1 MASLAS
7 RGSAILILGMHRSGT
22 SSLTRIL
29 NLHGANLGTWLLEA
43 AADNEAGFWENY
55 YAVDL
60 NEKVLAALGFA
71 WDDPRLLPDGWCSSQ
86 VVAPMRRQL
95 KELIKRE
102 FEPSPLWAVKDPRLC
117 RLVPLWQAAVIEC
130 NYVPKHLI
138 TVRHP
143 EEVVQSLIK
152 RNGMSPASA
161 SLLWLRHLSES
172 IVEGDASDRALVT
185 YDQLLTDWRSCMAR
199 ISEGFHIEWPVTS
212 AACAEAVDAH
222 LNPDLRHNITGQKPA
237 VLPVPWRSLLLD
249 VYEAYRVAASGS
261 GSISDLV
268 GLLKEA
274 ESRFAFV
281 EPLASDVVPNS
292 QFETLLQAME
302 GKDGYVPHPESVD
315 ARSVVSD
322 VVQKL
327 DAARV
332 TAFERAEKLQQ
343 ASETLAQQEFAM
355 YAAKE
360 SLQTLMDRY
369 DRTVV
374 ELSGTQ
380 AEKVAIEAERCAR
393 VQELAALKESLQA
406 LMGRY
411 DRTVAELNG
420 AQAEKAAIEAERRA
434 MVQDLA
440 ELKME
445 RDSER
450 SFVEELRTN
459 VQEKEAVVAQLRK
472 DLAASVSDS
481 EFRGVVVQRDTLQ
494 RKLLLAEESLQGL
507 AERNHLVTAELGQ
520 IKASL
525 SWGLTG
531 PLRRVMRRHAWLR
544 RFATSGVHWVRRLS
558 RAGGISQS
566 DLAFGHDTSSSS
578 HTGSVVAGGND
589 QLRALF
595 VEEWY
600 LSTNEDVRLAQL
612 DPFNHFI
619 QFGMAEG
626 RSPTPLIDIDFYLNT
641 NGDVREANI
650 NPLIHFLEHG
660 GVEGRS
666 PHPLFDARWYLEK
679 NPDVRECG
687 VNPLLHFVEFGARE
701 GRNPNSLF
709 DVSWYKHE
717 YLRHEDAG
725 VNPLVHYVLHGSTIR
740 LQPCLL
746 FNAKRYASDHDLP
759 PGDDALEHHLLLA
772 RSHGHDPLEVL
783 RLRLQWSQREAL
795 GITLP
800 KTAPKGVVVGFVTY
814 NNDHRELQ
822 RSVRSADQALLDY
835 DQSGGA
841 IYIIDNGEASGVV
854 PGLAAKVEHFST
866 QGNVG
871 FGAAHNVLMAHAF
884 EQGADVYIAANPD
897 GAFEPGCI
905 SALLAMSVAAQGR
918 ALIEA
923 IQFPEEHP
931 KTYDLWGFDTPWASG
946 ACLLITREIYQAI
959 GGFADEFFMYCEDVD
974 ISWRARREGFQV
986 KTCPRARFF
995 HPVTDRGFDLEVQRR
1010 FLTSG
1015 LILARKW
1022 RSAAFEQTILGQFG
1036 EYGLKVPNVGPVK
1049 VMDEPLNV
1057 ADFSHSFSFAST
1069 RW

>member
-1 MASLAS
+1 MTDMASFTS
-7 RGSAILILGMHRSGT
+7 KGSAILVFGMHRSGT
-22 SSLTRIL
+22 SSLTRVL
-29 NLHGANLGTWLLEA
+29 NLHGADLGTWLLEA

-55 YAVDL
+55 HAVSL
-60 NEKVLAALGFA
+60 NERVLAALGST
-71 WDDPRLLPDGWCSSQ
+71 WDDPRLLPDGWCFSQ
-86 VVAPMRRQL
+86 VVAPMRHQL
-95 KELIKRE
+95 KELIERE

-117 RLVPLWQAAVIEC
+117 RLFPLWQQAVIEC

-138 TVRHP
+138 AVRHP

-161 SLLWLRHLSES
+161 SLLWLRHLCGS
-172 IVEGDASDRALVT
+172 IVEDDVSDRALVT

-199 ISEGFHIEWPVTS
+199 IAERLRIEWPVTS

-222 LNPDLRHNITGQKPA
+222 LNPGLRHNITGQKA
-237 VLPVPWRSLLLD
+237 KVLPTPWRSLLLD
-249 VYEAYRVAASGS
+249 VYDACRVVAVGNGS
-261 GSISDLV
+261 PSDIV
-268 GLLKEA
+268 GLLKEV

-292 QFETLLQAME
+292 QFETLLRVMD
-302 GKDGYVPHPESVD
+302 GRDGYVPHSEPIDV
-315 ARSVVSD
+315 RSIVSG
-322 VVQKL
+322 VLEKL

-332 TAFERAEKLQQ
+332 AAFEQGEKLQQ
-343 ASETLAQQEFAM
+343 ARELLTQQEFAVH
-355 YAAKE
+355 AAKE
-360 SLQTLMDRY
+360 SFQTLMDRY
-369 DRTVV
+369 DRVMV
-374 ELSGTQ
+374 ELTGKQ
-380 AEKVAIEAERCAR
+380 AEKVAIEAER
-393 VQELAALKESLQA
+393 
-406 LMGRY
+406 
-411 DRTVAELNG
+411 
-420 AQAEKAAIEAERRA
+420 RA
-434 MVQDLA
+434 MVQEIEA
-440 ELKME
+440 LKME
-445 RDSER
+445 RDSQR
-450 SFVEELRTN
+450 ILVEELRTN
-459 VQEKEAVVAQLRK
+459 VQEKDDVMLQLREDLAASKMERDSERIFVEELRMNLQEKDDVVAQLRK

-481 EFRGVVVQRDTLQ
+481 EFRSVVVQRDSLQ
-494 RKLLLAEESLQGL
+494 RKLLLAEESLQAL
-507 AERNHLVTAELGQ
+507 AERNHMVNAELGQ

-525 SWGLTG
+525 SWRLIRS
-531 PLRRVMRRHAWLR
+531 LRRVMRRHAWLR
-544 RFATSGVHWVRRLS
+544 RSVTIGAHWARRLS
-558 RAGGISQS
+558 RSGGVLRS
-566 DLAFGHDTSSSS
+566 DLAFGHNTSGPSPA
-578 HTGSVVAGGND
+578 GSVVAGGND

-600 LSTNEDVRLAQL
+600 LSTNEDVRSAQL
-612 DPFNHFI
+612 DPFDHFI

-626 RSPTPLIDIDFYLNT
+626 RSPTPLIDLDFYLNT
-641 NGDVREANI
+641 NGDVREANV

-660 GVEGRS
+660 GAEGRS

-709 DVSWYKHE
+709 DVSWYRHE
-717 YLRHEDAG
+717 YLRHEDAS

-746 FNAKRYASDHDLP
+746 FNAKRYASDHNLHP
-759 PGDDALEHHLLLA
+759 SEDALQHHLLLA
-772 RSHGHDPLEVL
+772 RSFGHDPLEAL
-783 RLRLQWSQREAL
+783 RLKLQWSQREAL
-795 GITLP
+795 GLTLP
-800 KTAPKGVVVGFVTY
+800 KTAPKKVVVGFVTY
-814 NNDHRELQ
+814 NNDHQELL
-822 RSVRSADQALLDY
+822 RAVKSADHALLEY
-835 DQSGGA
+835 DHSGGA
-841 IYIIDNGEASGVV
+841 VYIIDNGKASSALS
-854 PGLAAKVEHFST
+854 GLAAKVEHFPT

-905 SALLAMSVAAQGR
+905 SALLAMSVAARGQ

-946 ACLLITREIYQAI
+946 ACLLITREIYQVI
-959 GGFADEFFMYCEDVD
+959 GGFAEEFFMYCEDVD

-995 HPVTDRGFDLEVQRR
+995 HPVTDRGFDLEIQRR

-1022 RSAAFEQTILGQFG
+1022 KSDAFEQAILWQFE
-1036 EYGLKVPNVGPVK
+1036 EYGLNPPNIGPIK
-1049 VMDEPLNV
+1049 AMGAPLKV
-1057 ADFSHSFSFAST
+1057 ADFNHSFSFAST